1 MRKLVLLPALLLGAC
16 FGNSPDT
23 GLATN
28 IKLPELPANLAVKA
42 QSLPPITDNTMG
54 GLVTDGA
61 DSDMRYN
68 AEAHQKNK
76 LIDLYNCV
84 KDAINNGKEIK
95 CL

>member
-1 MRKLVLLPALLLGAC
+1 M
-16 FGNSPDT
+16 DT
-23 GLATN
+23 GLAKPVR
-28 IKLPELPANLAVKA
+28 IPDIPPGLSEKAGQLPQL
-42 QSLPPITDNTMG
+42 TDPSMG
-54 GLVTDGA
+54 ALVLDGA
-61 DSDMRYN
+61 ASDMQYN